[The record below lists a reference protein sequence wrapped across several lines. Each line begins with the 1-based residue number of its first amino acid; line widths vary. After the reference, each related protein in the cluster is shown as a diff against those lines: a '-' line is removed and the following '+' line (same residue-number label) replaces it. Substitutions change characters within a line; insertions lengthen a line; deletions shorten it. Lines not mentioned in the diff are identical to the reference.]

1 MQIRLDAVPPP
12 LKKEVSSYVIS
23 SSEYNYALATWAMEL
38 SYTAYNYP
46 EGDPLFFIPGAFMG
60 DVDKPATTFL
70 TEHGFENVRDYNYDH
85 NESVAHVVA
94 HKSIEVSTLETMQ
107 ENIEGDN
114 IDGLSYNDTR
124 TYASNSNIVR
134 LSDYVY
140 NSSNIV
146 TDNDTDSSDQGLF
159 SSVTLTAL
167 SSEESVS
174 SDTRPL
180 IVVDIRG
187 SVTIHGSV
195 TFADWVI
202 DLANQ
207 VNSPDINFETVFQE
221 AVDSLYG
228 VEHCEEHSSKNLNCE
243 KYICYLASKGLT
255 NPIVL
260 INGHSWGEAIA
271 NIVAAELSETM
282 CLTPQHTIMMVD
294 I

>member
-1 MQIRLDAVPPP
+1 
-12 LKKEVSSYVIS
+12 
-23 SSEYNYALATWAMEL
+23 
-38 SYTAYNYP
+38 
-46 EGDPLFFIPGAFMG
+46 MG
-60 DVDKPATTFL
+60 DVNKPATTFL

-85 NESVAHVVA
+85 DESVAHVVA

-107 ENIEGDN
+107 ENTEGELSN
-114 IDGLSYNDTR
+114 GLSSIDIR
-124 TYASNSNIVR
+124 A
-134 LSDYVY
+134 
-140 NSSNIV
+140 V
-146 TDNDTDSSDQGLF
+146 TDNYTSTVLSDNVYPIINYGSDITTNQPDQGLF

-187 SVTIHGSV
+187 SVTIHGFV

-221 AVDSLYG
+221 VVDSLYG
-228 VEHCEEHSSKNLNCE
+228 VEHCEEHNSKNLNCE

-255 NPIVL
+255 NPIDL
-260 INGHSWGEAIA
+260 INGHSLGEAIA

-282 CLTPQHTIMMVD
+282 CLTPQHTIMMAD

>member
-1 MQIRLDAVPPP
+1 
-12 LKKEVSSYVIS
+12 
-23 SSEYNYALATWAMEL
+23 MEL

-85 NESVAHVVA
+85 DESVAHVVV
-94 HKSIEVSTLETMQ
+94 HKSIEVSTSETMQ
-107 ENIEGDN
+107 ENTEGDN

-187 SVTIHGSV
+187 SVTIHGYV

-221 AVDSLYG
+221 VVDSLYG
-228 VEHCEEHSSKNLNCE
+228 VEHCEEHSNKNLNCK

-260 INGHSWGEAIA
+260 INGHSLGEAIA